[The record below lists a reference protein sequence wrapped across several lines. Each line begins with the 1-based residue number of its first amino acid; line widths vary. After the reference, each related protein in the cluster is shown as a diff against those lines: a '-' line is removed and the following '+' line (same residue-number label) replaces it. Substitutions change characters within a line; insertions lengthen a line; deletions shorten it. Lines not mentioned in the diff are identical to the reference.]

1 MNNKNGN
8 SKGKVIFAG
17 SGFSKEDDA
26 YKAGSSAVNMAINN
40 LIKQGASKGP
50 DFAFV
55 FCNGKKYGNTRKR
68 ITELVKGADDA
79 LKKSNKNVKWIGCTS
94 TSEIIGDKT
103 YEDSCVALVVKSD
116 YIHVGTSI
124 AEIGNKD
131 PKSAG
136 RKLITT
142 ALNDLKTDKY
152 LDSYTLFLA
161 KKKKNIAEG
170 IRIDPYYFVYLPAG
184 VTNNFFLR
192 ANEIIYGFLDVVGP
206 SLQLIGGSA
215 GDNFAF
221 NETYQ
226 FADGKIANKGA
237 ALMAIYSNLYVGLG
251 SSHGFERKTKG
262 TPLRIT
268 KCKSNILMEAN
279 DRNAIEIYAE
289 TLNTTV
295 DDVKKNI
302 LKYGMDYPIGIL
314 SPDGNYSIVSPFA
327 IADGKYIRC
336 AAFLNKGEIIDIVQA
351 SKQKMLKATQTISN
365 TNKGKTH
372 NSVALSLCFSC
383 SMRKIKLAKD
393 YVQEARIATTNL
405 KSNTLVGIYG
415 YAEHVTPQ
423 DGQAKMVN
431 ETFTSI
437 TFSNKLITE

>member
-1 MNNKNGN
+1 MATKNGN
-8 SKGKVIFAG
+8 SKGKIIFAG
-17 SGFSKEDDA
+17 SGISKDNDA
-26 YKAGSSAVNMAINN
+26 YRAGSLAVDMAVNS
-40 LIKQGASKGP
+40 LLKQGASRGP

-55 FCNGKKYGNTRKR
+55 FCNGKKYGNTKKR
-68 ITELVKGADDA
+68 IKELVKGADDA
-79 LKKSNKNVKWIGCTS
+79 LRKSNKNVKWIGCTS
-94 TSEIIGDKT
+94 TSEIVGDKT
-103 YEDSCVALVVKSD
+103 YEDSCVALAVKSD
-116 YIHVGTSI
+116 YIHVGTAI
-124 AEIGNKD
+124 AEVGNKD
-131 PKSAG
+131 PKAAG
-136 RKLITT
+136 RRLIRT
-142 ALNDLKTDKY
+142 ALDDLKTDKY
-152 LDSYTLFLA
+152 IDSYTLFLA
-161 KKKKNIAEG
+161 KKNKNIAED

-184 VTNNFFLR
+184 VTNNFFLK

-251 SSHGFERKTKG
+251 SSHGFERKIKG

-268 KCKSNILMEAN
+268 KCKDNILMEAN

-314 SPDGNYSIVSPFA
+314 GPDGNYSIVSPFA
-327 IADGKYIRC
+327 IADDKYIRC
-336 AAFLNKGEIIDIVQA
+336 AAFLNKGAIIDVVQA
-351 SKQKMLKATQTISN
+351 SKQKMLKATQSISN
-365 TNKGKTH
+365 ANKGKTQ

-393 YVQEARIATTNL
+393 YVKEAKIATAKLNS
-405 KSNTLVGIYG
+405 SNLVGIYG
-415 YAEHVTPQ
+415 YAEHITPE
-423 DGQAKMVN
+423 DGQARMVN